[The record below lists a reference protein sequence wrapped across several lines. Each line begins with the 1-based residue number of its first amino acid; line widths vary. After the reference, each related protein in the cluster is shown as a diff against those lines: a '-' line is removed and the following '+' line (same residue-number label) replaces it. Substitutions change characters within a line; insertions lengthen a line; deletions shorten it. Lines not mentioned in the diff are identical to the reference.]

1 MGACQ
6 LATDTWYPIMSDDLS
21 IKIAAFV
28 IQALD
33 LGDEPAALA
42 GEIVALKRDLNAGI
56 SSLELDSSIGPAAFL
71 VYHYL
76 LDVLDTEGRSGRDLF
91 DADLATL
98 ERAAAQETPGPRI
111 VAHATAGNEAYVLA
125 TTPATYRALTGAPP
139 LADLE
144 ATAADLLPGAKTAE
158 TRRTAAAELLRL
170 LRDANAQASA
180 WLRAIQAEG
189 RLGSGDTDSA
199 ELLTFNED
207 ETALALFL
215 LDERSIGNLLRV
227 LNLLIAAARQQAGE
241 AARQQGGKAAREE

>member
-1 MGACQ
+1 M
-6 LATDTWYPIMSDDLS
+6 TDDLTL
-21 IKIAAFV
+21 KIAAFV

-56 SSLELDSSIGPAAFL
+56 SSIELDSSIGPAAFL

-76 LDVLDTEGRSGRDLF
+76 LDVPDAEGRSGRHLF

-111 VAHATAGNEAYVLA
+111 LAHATAGDEAYVLA
-125 TTPATYRALTGAPP
+125 TTPATYRALTGSPP
-139 LADLE
+139 LDDLE
-144 ATAADLLPGAKTAE
+144 ATTADLLPGTDTAE
-158 TRRTAAAELLRL
+158 TRRTAAADLLRL
-170 LRDANAQASA
+170 LREADSHASA
-180 WLRAIQAEG
+180 WLRAIRAEG
-189 RLGSGDTDSA
+189 RLTSGDADTADFLA
-199 ELLTFNED
+199 FNQD

-227 LNLLIAAARQQAGE
+227 LNLLIAAARQQATDAYDG
-241 AARQQGGKAAREE
+241 RGKAEGGGRKAE